1 MNATGLPLPV
11 VSAPAT
17 PPAVEPAATPLLSGA
32 EAPTDFVLALAQ
44 MLGASVPTKLEPSG
58 GSVAGDE
65 AAAADA
71 QAAALALLPLP
82 IAQPQQQWTP
92 PPQGADNVDPL
103 EMLGL
108 SDGGERAA
116 ARDAAILQ
124 ALTERLAGTNT
135 DTTSQDA
142 QLPSGALSSL
152 DSTQQRTP
160 TTEVAAQAR
169 SSLQQPV
176 GTRAWA
182 DELGSRLT
190 MMTEKGHHTASL
202 RLSPEHLGPLEV
214 RIAMRDD
221 QASVWFGAAHADTR
235 AAIEQA
241 LPRLRELFAAQGMS
255 LADAGVFREPP
266 KQQFTDWPTGD
277 QRGSGSDAVS
287 PTEGTSVPSRVQLG
301 LLDAYA

>member
-1 MNATGLPLPV
+1 MNATGLPIPV
-11 VSAPAT
+11 VPAAAPA
-17 PPAVEPAATPLLSGA
+17 AVEPAAAPVAGGA
-32 EAPTDFVLALAQ
+32 APTDFVLALAQ
-44 MLGASVPTKLEPSG
+44 MLGASVPVAKGETSIATAGSNEDPLPS
-58 GSVAGDE
+58 
-65 AAAADA
+65 DA

-82 IAQPQQQWTP
+82 IAQPQPQLTPGQQAT
-92 PPQGADNVDPL
+92 DNFDPL

-108 SDGGERAA
+108 TGGGERAA

-124 ALTERLAGTNT
+124 ALTERLAGNGA
-135 DTTSQDA
+135 DTSTQDA

-152 DSTQQRTP
+152 ESTQQRAP
-160 TTEVAAQAR
+160 TTEAAQVR

-182 DELGSRLT
+182 DELGARLT
-190 MMTEKGHHTASL
+190 MMTDKGQHTASL

-235 AAIEQA
+235 AAIEHA
-241 LPRLRELFAAQGMS
+241 LPRLRELFAEQGMS

-266 KQQFTDWPTGD
+266 KQQFAEWQGNGQTGNAAETTASTD
-277 QRGSGSDAVS
+277 SAAV
-287 PTEGTSVPSRVQLG
+287 PARVQLG